1 MLKSRFLCFHVGSL
15 EQSPKLL
22 ETYGGDSDSSFGTE
36 ELKIQEDIADAM
48 LESPVNP
55 LFKNG

>member
-1 MLKSRFLCFHVGSL
+1 MYKVNFYKLGSL

-48 LESPVNP
+48 LESPVNST
-55 LFKNG
+55 FKSG